1 MNNTTGHLFDLALAA
16 EEEARDFYRELARK
30 FQHLPEVASIW
41 EDLQTDEEAHIQA
54 LLNVRSE
61 LTPEQLQAPVDV
73 DVMWKAQAMQDFSV
87 EKGLE
92 VSETLTDAYQLA
104 HDLEHSEVNT
114 VFEFIMIEFIDQANQ
129 RTFVASQLREH
140 LAKLEQMRSLLGRVN
155 G

>member
-1 MNNTTGHLFDLALAA
+1 MNNTTDHLFDLAIAT
-16 EEEARDFYRELARK
+16 EEEARGFYRELARK
-30 FQHLPEVASIW
+30 FRHLPEVASIW
-41 EDLQTDEEAHIQA
+41 EDLRTDEDTHIQA
-54 LLNVRSE
+54 LLDVRSG
-61 LTPEQLQAPVDV
+61 LTPEQLQAPVDT

-92 VSETLTDAYQLA
+92 ASETLTDAYQIA

-114 VFEFIMIEFIDQANQ
+114 VFEFIMLEFVDQEEQ

-140 LAKLEQMRSLLGRVN
+140 LAKLERMRDLLGRVS